1 MMSAELLSS
10 PDERFRDLAPWGPVP
25 SPPPGWTWK
34 SLMLKALELAREA
47 AAAEEIPVGAIVVDD
62 GGLIVGQGRNE
73 TEALRDPSAHAEM
86 LALRRAARNVGN
98 HRLGNCVLVVTLE
111 PCLMCAG
118 VIREARVQGVVYG
131 VHDVRAG
138 AVESRLE
145 GLSYADGPSPWHMGG
160 VESRACA
167 ELLRDFFRVRR
178 S

>member
-1 MMSAELLSS
+1 MNAFGILRRGGRCLRPLRTHAVSEEINA
-10 PDERFRDLAPWGPVP
+10 
-25 SPPPGWTWK
+25 
-34 SLMLKALELAREA
+34 LAREA

-118 VIREARVQGVVYG
+118 VIREARVQG
-131 VHDVRAG
+131 
-138 AVESRLE
+138 
-145 GLSYADGPSPWHMGG
+145 ADGPSPWHMGG

>member
-1 MMSAELLSS
+1 MNAFGILRRGGRCLRPLRGGPGRASCSKLLSLHGKRPRRKKS
-10 PDERFRDLAPWGPVP
+10 PWGP
-25 SPPPGWTWK
+25 
-34 SLMLKALELAREA
+34 SLW
-47 AAAEEIPVGAIVVDD
+47 
-62 GGLIVGQGRNE
+62 LIVGQGRNE

-131 VHDVRAG
+131 AHDVRAG